1 MCDTER
7 VAVVSRQPSSNPYP
21 LWMNIDHAVF
31 IALAAGLAGGLQIAV
46 AGEFGKRAG
55 VLEATAVSA
64 AMGLLLVVVLTLLRG
79 GGIAGIVDAFRH
91 PPWLWLAGLIGGF
104 YVITLTYAP
113 PRIGTLATIA
123 ILIVGQLVAGTI
135 IDSLGLLG
143 RPVRLDVARA
153 GGLLLLVSGA
163 LLVLRR

>member
-1 MCDTER
+1 MLLVPILFSMNLDS
-7 VAVVSRQPSSNPYP
+7 AVY
-21 LWMNIDHAVF
+21 

-46 AGEFGKRAG
+46 AGEFGKRVG

-64 AMGLLLVVVLTLLRG
+64 FMGLLLVLILTFVRG
-79 GGIAGIVDAFRH
+79 KGLSGMVEAFRQ
-91 PPWLWLAGLIGGF
+91 PAWLWLAGTIGGF

-123 ILIVGQLVAGTI
+123 ILIVGQLIAGAVV
-135 IDSLGLLG
+135 DSIGLFG
-143 RPVRLDVARA
+143 EPVPLDLARVS
-153 GGLLLLVSGA
+153 GLLLLAVGA